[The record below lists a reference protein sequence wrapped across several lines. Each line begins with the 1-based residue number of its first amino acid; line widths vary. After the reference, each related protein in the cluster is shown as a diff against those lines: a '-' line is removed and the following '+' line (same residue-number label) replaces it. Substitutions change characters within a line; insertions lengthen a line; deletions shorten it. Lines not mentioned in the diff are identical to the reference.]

1 MLQLHIYTSIITNIV
16 NTMFGLISYLLS
28 FFEGNSYQSR
38 LDRYIASRNVADA
51 SQLEYYVREFER
63 NQHKA
68 YL

>member
-1 MLQLHIYTSIITNIV
+1 
-16 NTMFGLISYLLS
+16 MFGLISYLLS

-51 SQLEYYVREFER
+51 TQLEHYVREFER

>member
-1 MLQLHIYTSIITNIV
+1 
-16 NTMFGLISYLLS
+16 MFGLISYLLS

-68 YL
+68 YLWKTF